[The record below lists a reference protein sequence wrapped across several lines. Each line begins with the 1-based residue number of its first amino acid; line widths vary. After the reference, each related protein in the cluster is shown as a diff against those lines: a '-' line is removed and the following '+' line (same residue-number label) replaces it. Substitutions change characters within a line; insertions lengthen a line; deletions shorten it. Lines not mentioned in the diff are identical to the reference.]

1 LTLSLELGLYLVNE
15 YRHLSYV
22 AKMEWRAAPNFTLY
36 QNLYY
41 GPDQQASSVKYWR
54 AFSDSTVEWRVPT
67 WRVALS
73 YDVGT
78 EEVADTAGTPRAMWM
93 GGALFTQLHLVG
105 PWSVAIRPEIYWA
118 LEWGVSEVRNSKG
131 PGSVP
136 PFGECVSISK

>member
-1 LTLSLELGLYLVNE
+1 MNIDTCLMLRRWNGERPQISLCTTISLLWSRPAGVVGQVLS
-15 YRHLSYV
+15 
-22 AKMEWRAAPNFTLY
+22 
-36 QNLYY
+36 
-41 GPDQQASSVKYWR
+41 

-73 YDVGT
+73 YGVGT

>member
-1 LTLSLELGLYLVNE
+1 MNIDTCLMLRRWNGERPQISLCTTISLLWSRPAGVVGQVLS
-15 YRHLSYV
+15 
-22 AKMEWRAAPNFTLY
+22 
-36 QNLYY
+36 
-41 GPDQQASSVKYWR
+41 
-54 AFSDSTVEWRVPT
+54 AFSDSTVEWRVPS

>member
-1 LTLSLELGLYLVNE
+1 MNIDTCLMLRRWNGERPQISLCTTISLLWSRPAGVVGQVLS
-15 YRHLSYV
+15 
-22 AKMEWRAAPNFTLY
+22 
-36 QNLYY
+36 
-41 GPDQQASSVKYWR
+41 

-73 YDVGT
+73 YGVGT

-136 PFGECVSISK
+136 PFGECVIGF

>member
-1 LTLSLELGLYLVNE
+1 MNIDTCLMLRRWNGERPQISLCTTISLLWSRPAGVVGQVLS
-15 YRHLSYV
+15 
-22 AKMEWRAAPNFTLY
+22 
-36 QNLYY
+36 
-41 GPDQQASSVKYWR
+41 

-105 PWSVAIRPEIYWA
+105 PWSVAIRPEFYWA
-118 LEWGVSEVRNSKG
+118 LEWGVSEVPNSKG
-131 PGSVP
+131 PGSGP
-136 PFGECVSISK
+136 SFGECVSISK

>member
-1 LTLSLELGLYLVNE
+1 MNIDTCLMLRRWNGERPQISLCTTISLLWSRPAGVVGQVLS
-15 YRHLSYV
+15 
-22 AKMEWRAAPNFTLY
+22 
-36 QNLYY
+36 
-41 GPDQQASSVKYWR
+41 

-105 PWSVAIRPEIYWA
+105 PWSVAIRPEFYWD
-118 LEWGVSEVRNSKG
+118 LEWGVSEVPNSKG
-131 PGSVP
+131 PGSGP
-136 PFGECVSISK
+136 SFGECVSISK